1 MTNHPIQLT
10 RRATLRGLAGAA
22 CLAAPARL
30 WAQDAGAPSDFA
42 TRAAG
47 LDQLHALVISKGG
60 ERVFAE
66 AFRGPALS
74 APANIKSVSKTLLAL
89 LTGRAIAEGALD
101 GTDAR
106 VLPLLGRAPAGDARD
121 ALTIG
126 HLLSMRTG
134 LDSTSGG
141 DYGAWIASSDWV
153 DYVLTRDLVA
163 EPGGR
168 FIYST
173 GGWHVLG
180 AVLARATGRDL
191 HDLAQDWIGDPLDLA
206 MPIWVRDPQGRYLG
220 GNEMAV
226 SAAGLARIGEAVLS
240 QDSAIVPQNWIET
253 SWQRR
258 ALALLRGRIWLRLV
272 PDGDRRHAGALWSRL
287 WWTDPCRRTG
297 ARGGHLDHLGSDA
310 ARALRRLF
318 RRFENAH
325 VRHSAASLRRG
336 MGASPTMACNR
347 LNFRATC

>member
-258 ALALLRGRIWLRLV
+258 ARSPFSGDGYGYGWFLTEIDGTPVRYGRGYGGQILAVAPEREVVISITSDPTRPARSGGYF
-272 PDGDRRHAGALWSRL
+272 GDLKTL
-287 WWTDPCRRTG
+287 M
-297 ARGGHLDHLGSDA
+297 SDI
-310 ARALRRLF
+310 LQQ
-318 RRFENAH
+318 
-325 VRHSAASLRRG
+325 V
-336 MGASPTMACNR
+336 
-347 LNFRATC
+347 